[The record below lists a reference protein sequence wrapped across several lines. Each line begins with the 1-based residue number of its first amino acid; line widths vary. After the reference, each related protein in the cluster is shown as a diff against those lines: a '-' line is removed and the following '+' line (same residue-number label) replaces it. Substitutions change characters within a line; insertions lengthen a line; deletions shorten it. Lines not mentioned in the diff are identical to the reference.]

1 MDKANTQIKVQGFT
15 KEQIDLIKRTIAPSS
30 TMDELELFL
39 AQCNRTGL
47 DPLTRQ
53 IWFIKVDD
61 KVVIQASIDG
71 LRAIAERSSSYAG
84 QDAPE
89 FKAVKTLDG
98 KADIQCSVRVYR
110 FNNGQRYQA
119 SVGVAYFSESKP
131 AWASRSPSSLWN
143 TKPKLMLAKVA
154 ESLALRKA
162 FPNDLSGI
170 YTPEEFAQSTTNE
183 RTVPVSNTP
192 HSVTTPTKGDED
204 SISWLSESEER
215 STLDEDDLQEVFS
228 VDSVQVDKGVRSKHG
243 YYAYDPCPR
252 CENGKIVIKRNKIK
266 DTQFL
271 ACSNYPKCDFSDG
284 LEITPKK

>member
-1 MDKANTQIKVQGFT
+1 MDKQIKVQGFT
-15 KEQIDLIKRTIAPSS
+15 EEQVDLIKRTIAPSS

-53 IWFIKVDD
+53 IWFIKVDN

-110 FNNGQRYQA
+110 FNEGQRYQA

-170 YTPEEFAQSTTNE
+170 YTPEEFAQSTTASE
-183 RTVPVSNTP
+183 RTVPVSNPPHKEETP
-192 HSVTTPTKGDED
+192 IYSKSDDD

-215 STLDEDDLQEVFS
+215 STVDEDDLQEVFS

-243 YYAYDPCPR
+243 YYAYDNCPR
-252 CENGKIVIKRNKIK
+252 CEDGKIVIKRNKIK
-266 DTQFL
+266 NTQFL

-284 LEITPKK
+284 LEINPKK